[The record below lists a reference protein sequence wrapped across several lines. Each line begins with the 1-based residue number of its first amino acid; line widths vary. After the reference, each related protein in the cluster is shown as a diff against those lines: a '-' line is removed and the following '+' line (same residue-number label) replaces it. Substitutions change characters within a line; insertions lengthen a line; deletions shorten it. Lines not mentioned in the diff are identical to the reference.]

1 MENNLIFF
9 NRCFDK
15 NRIKGLITWLLMNS
29 GENYTIEVVE
39 KLKDLGFQFATQAG
53 ISLSLDDLKIPPS
66 KSWLVSQAELEI
78 ESSQKEY
85 QRGHLTAVERFQ
97 QLIDAWHRTSENLKQ
112 NVVENFRSTDI
123 LNPVFMMAFSG
134 ARGNISQVR
143 QLAGMRGLMA
153 DPQGQIIDFP
163 IRSNFREGLTLTEYV
178 ISCYGARK
186 GLVDTAL
193 RTADSGYLT
202 RRLVDVSQHVV
213 VWMVTCNTRRGI
225 FLTDINE
232 GTRTILQLKD
242 RLVGRVLA
250 EDILANSEILGYRNQ
265 QISSS
270 LASKIEKIKKSVL
283 VRSPLTCEAK
293 NSVCQ
298 LCYGWSLSQG
308 NLVPLGEAVGIIA
321 AQSIGEPGTQ
331 LTMRTFHTGGVFS
344 GDVMD
349 EIRAPYHGIITF
361 SQALQGQLIRTTH
374 GRIAFLTKIEGC
386 FFIQQISSDKLFG
399 TKQSNKKSNIKN
411 MMAENFFVGSTYK
424 LENNK
429 TQFNIEPYTVLFTRQ
444 GEKVVQNQL
453 IAEFSAISAQSNER
467 ISAQHHLNSEISGQV
482 FFENVMMRVQSDK
495 KGEISR
501 TALKLGS
508 IWILSGK
515 VFQSSIFSPLYQK
528 SGDLVDNSAILNQLL
543 SHIRGNNIRITFDSK
558 KNILSDNKKFLSS
571 LNKLQNYNTN
581 KRNLVFYDSEQG
593 PAFKT
598 GMKYK
603 KIIKHKNFNNKWLS
617 KSNIFKEIAFNSQL
631 KQKIKLLRK
640 RQSFQSKFFLE
651 KSNSNLL
658 TQKFQNIFL
667 KQSFFN
673 IAIKCIQ
680 YKKFGYLFTVSNKS
694 LKQYSILEKDQFFLG
709 NSLEQTFQNIF
720 ETKKY
725 FHFQWFPH
733 KYKTKSGGVLYFSNF
748 YWNENFNKGH
758 FFWSSNHFNKTRNN
772 DNLGKIKWSPKLNI
786 LKTKILSENKIKAE
800 KQLMNGKLIQNNFPL
815 TFQLNLQAKTSSN
828 VEQQQLRTGLVRV
841 SPLLKKITKLPN
853 NANKKFASTSQG
865 IEMVQNFENQFF
877 QIFYLFGIEI
887 NNFELSGS
895 KTFTNIKYP
904 MLSVKK
910 DITKLPVTDFN
921 KLLSIYSNM
930 GDFEK
935 ASLNNLKNLRFL
947 KMKNKVSR
955 LTRIKLNPSTPFPIF
970 SLEQFSFFKQKN
982 RTNSVEQLEFRSEKR
997 STAKPN
1003 NLIILKK
1010 INLPFRKTLNL
1021 KKNEVGVATKIKNFK
1036 TNFNTIDF
1044 DKENLQLQI
1053 NSWKI
1058 KKNPG
1063 ALKSSILTQPVVGTD
1078 RKQYSNV
1085 KQDLKKSKVLTKQP
1099 TIISY
1104 KNKLKKINKTASG
1117 VSKNSLKT
1125 KFYGFYQT
1133 NLLISDHSKN
1143 KILAVSLKQET
1154 NIRLNQVF
1162 KKRNENT
1169 PINTKNVLNQQATNL
1184 ISPVLPKYLSLSTTT
1199 KNLIPAF
1206 LIENYEKNELQI
1218 SKLLFNKQDFSSL
1231 KTKLSWP
1238 YLPVNYLQA
1247 IKYHQALIEPTD
1259 FLLDNIVFGSAIVE
1273 IKCMQNN
1280 LLNDI
1285 QSLNIN
1291 FLFYGKLQKE
1301 TLNYSKHRPF
1311 LQHKIIKT
1319 LDGLQFV
1326 FSFKNSSTFDFLVK
1340 NKYFFNS
1347 KQKRFN
1353 IFQKPNRLTFSDLE
1367 NSNNLNFPNRKP
1379 NHLQFNNTD
1388 NILNKYIYF
1397 STLASKNSFIVKK
1410 EKSSSPICIKN
1421 KFSLTMLPLFRKI
1434 LWQNGVNYLINEKQ
1448 KSNFLETFFLEKPK
1462 TVLIGCFNFL
1472 KAQFKSNNE
1481 FFNYKTLFDMR
1492 YFHRN
1497 PHILLFLLIDE
1508 TELELAFV
1516 KLFKTNKTSTG
1527 VKHLGLHTG
1536 LENKDKSLK
1545 NLLQKIIKS
1554 EILTTKESGN
1564 FKSTLQHG
1572 ERSIKYLKT
1581 NLNTYNLYPYNFK
1594 KFRPF
1599 HLGIT
1604 VKHNFH
1610 ILINN
1615 NSRWKQIDNF
1625 GIDSFI
1631 NEKNFCFDFQ
1641 KNKIIE
1647 ETKVS
1652 SSKISNG
1659 EVTKI
1664 QNLLLP
1670 VNNFQQETEF
1680 YQPIKIGISTPVP
1693 KLSISRIILLKNK
1706 KQHKINGKLIM
1717 LSDQDNFTF
1726 LFQRFSKIKTSSCLD
1741 FVYTKLNY
1749 YIPQRNIEFFSSC
1762 LLSKLSIR
1770 DSSNLFKETE
1780 NSHSNV
1786 CDTGDL
1792 SIGNQN
1798 KTNLKVK
1805 HSNSSNSIFNENRNS
1820 KKFWNNL
1827 RKKIKFYKTNI
1838 LVTIQ
1843 KVEEYPL
1850 LDIHKYKIKLLKT
1863 NQSNFLNKFQKTP
1876 SIYSLK
1882 AFHQLEELKQLQN
1895 QKILRTVSSTHPSL
1909 VIEKINKKNVL
1920 PLTKSEDL
1928 VFLKHKVS
1936 VFSDQFFQ
1944 NFSDSKNRNLSY
1956 FVLNSKIFNKQ
1967 QFTEITP
1974 SFPSIDLKLHPT
1986 LQIKQFNKNFF
1997 RGLGQFGKNNF
2008 SDQSFF
2014 QFGKNLY
2021 CNNINLMDFFI
2032 TFDIPKTFP
2041 FKTSK
2046 IEFLFEKQFQNF
2058 QTNQSETAIN
2068 KIGNIKNH
2076 HQIPVPGTGSS
2087 APVLSHFS
2095 PSMDSSASL
2104 NSLFLELNNEF
2115 NFSSINPRQNRIVRN
2130 LYSIAWNAQ
2139 LMISL
2144 VGKTENIIGPNHLTL
2159 TKKNDKW
2166 SGKNLVVETASSVA
2180 LSRTQLL
2187 MDKTKLVSM
2196 QSPLSLTSFFS
2207 PYAGEITNTNLKGNC
2222 VILTHLD
2229 QITFSTQQNLSKTHV
2244 GKLLRYGE
2252 KITKDLGIG
2261 ESGQVIQI
2269 EKNKVTIRRAH
2280 PILMSTGGIFHV
2292 HHGDFVEKNSPV
2304 LTLTYQRLKTG
2315 DIVQGIP
2322 KIEQL
2327 FEARETKEGQPLPDN
2342 LHEKLQKYFFQ
2353 YKNQYPCFQA
2363 VRKSLEDIQQVL
2375 VEGIQRVYL
2384 SQGVLIAD
2392 KHLEVI
2398 VRQMTSFVRVL
2409 DGGQSGFLRGEL
2421 IQLQRIETVNLGIDL
2436 QKADYEPIVLGITK
2450 ACLEAKGFLSAASFQ
2465 ETTRIL
2471 SRAAIERRTD
2481 FLNGLK
2487 ERVIVGDLIQ
2497 AGTGYSWN
2505 HSRKKIAKKD
2515 SLLKLFNSKKLT
2527 KQL

>member
-1 MENNLIFF
+1 M
-9 NRCFDK
+9 
-15 NRIKGLITWLLMNS
+15 
-29 GENYTIEVVE
+29 
-39 KLKDLGFQFATQAG
+39 
-53 ISLSLDDLKIPPS
+53 
-66 KSWLVSQAELEI
+66 
-78 ESSQKEY
+78 
-85 QRGHLTAVERFQ
+85 
-97 QLIDAWHRTSENLKQ
+97 
-112 NVVENFRSTDI
+112 
-123 LNPVFMMAFSG
+123 
-134 ARGNISQVR
+134 
-143 QLAGMRGLMA
+143 
-153 DPQGQIIDFP
+153 
-163 IRSNFREGLTLTEYV
+163 
-178 ISCYGARK
+178 
-186 GLVDTAL
+186 
-193 RTADSGYLT
+193 
-202 RRLVDVSQHVV
+202 
-213 VWMVTCNTRRGI
+213 
-225 FLTDINE
+225 
-232 GTRTILQLKD
+232 
-242 RLVGRVLA
+242 
-250 EDILANSEILGYRNQ
+250 
-265 QISSS
+265 
-270 LASKIEKIKKSVL
+270 
-283 VRSPLTCEAK
+283 
-293 NSVCQ
+293 
-298 LCYGWSLSQG
+298 
-308 NLVPLGEAVGIIA
+308 IA
-321 AQSIGEPGTQ
+321 
-331 LTMRTFHTGGVFS
+331 
-344 GDVMD
+344 
-349 EIRAPYHGIITF
+349 
-361 SQALQGQLIRTTH
+361 
-374 GRIAFLTKIEGC
+374 
-386 FFIQQISSDKLFG
+386 
-399 TKQSNKKSNIKN
+399 
-411 MMAENFFVGSTYK
+411 
-424 LENNK
+424 
-429 TQFNIEPYTVLFTRQ
+429 
-444 GEKVVQNQL
+444 
-453 IAEFSAISAQSNER
+453 
-467 ISAQHHLNSEISGQV
+467 
-482 FFENVMMRVQSDK
+482 
-495 KGEISR
+495 
-501 TALKLGS
+501 
-508 IWILSGK
+508 
-515 VFQSSIFSPLYQK
+515 
-528 SGDLVDNSAILNQLL
+528 
-543 SHIRGNNIRITFDSK
+543 K
-558 KNILSDNKKFLSS
+558 KNILSDNKKSLSS
-571 LNKLQNYNTN
+571 LNKLQNYKTN
-581 KRNLVFYDSEQG
+581 QSNLVFDDKQQK
-593 PAFKT
+593 PVLKT

-603 KIIKHKNFNNKWLS
+603 KIIKHKNFNNGKWS
-617 KSNIFKEIAFNSQL
+617 TEIAFNSQL

-640 RQSFQSKFFLE
+640 RQLFQSKIFLE
-651 KSNSNLL
+651 KSNNNLL
-658 TQKFQNIFL
+658 TQNFQNIFL

-673 IAIKCIQ
+673 IAIKSIQ
-680 YKKFGYLFTVSNKS
+680 YKKFGYLFTISNKS
-694 LKQYSILEKDQFFLG
+694 LKQYSTLKNDQFFLG

-720 ETKKY
+720 ETKKF

-758 FFWSSNHFNKTRNN
+758 FFWSSNQFNKTRNS
-772 DNLGKIKWSPKLNI
+772 DNLGNIKWSPKLNI
-786 LKTKILSENKIKAE
+786 LKTRILSENKIKAE

-815 TFQLNLQAKTSSN
+815 TFQLNLQAKTSTS
-828 VEQQQLRTGLVRV
+828 VEQQQLRTGLVRF

-853 NANKKFASTSQG
+853 HANQRFDSAFQR
-865 IEMVQNFENQFF
+865 IEKLHNFEDQFF

-887 NNFELSGS
+887 KNFELSGS
-895 KTFTNIKYP
+895 KTFTGIKYP
-904 MLSVKK
+904 MLSFQKN
-910 DITKLPVTDFN
+910 ITKLPVTRFN
-921 KLLSIYSNM
+921 KLLSIDSNI
-930 GDFEK
+930 GEFEK

-947 KMKNKVSR
+947 KMENKVSR
-955 LTRIKLNPSTPFPIF
+955 LTRIKLNPSIPFPIF

-982 RTNSVEQLEFRSEKR
+982 RTNGVEQLQLGSEKW
-997 STAKPN
+997 STAKRN
-1003 NLIILKK
+1003 NLIILKN
-1010 INLPFRKTLNL
+1010 ISLPFIKTSNL
-1021 KKNEVGVATKIKNFK
+1021 KKSEVLKIKNFK

-1044 DKENLQLQI
+1044 DNGNLQLHI
-1053 NSWKI
+1053 TSWKI

-1063 ALKSSILTQPVVGTD
+1063 VLKSSILTQPVLGTD

-1085 KQDLKKSKVLTKQP
+1085 KQNLKKSKILTKQS
-1099 TIISY
+1099 TIIFY
-1104 KNKLKKINKTASG
+1104 KNKLKKIKKTSSD

-1133 NLLISDHSKN
+1133 NFFISDQPKN
-1143 KILAVSLKQET
+1143 DILAVSLKQKR
-1154 NIRLNQVF
+1154 NIRLNPRF
-1162 KKRNENT
+1162 KKKGENT
-1169 PINTKNVLNQQATNL
+1169 TINSKKVLNQQATNL
-1184 ISPVLPKYLSLSTTT
+1184 IYPVFPKYLSLSTTT
-1199 KNLIPAF
+1199 KHLIPAS
-1206 LIENYEKNELQI
+1206 LIENYEKNGLQI
-1218 SKLLFNKQDFSSL
+1218 NKLLFNKQDFSSL
-1231 KTKLSWP
+1231 KINLSWP
-1238 YLPVNYLQA
+1238 YLPVNYLEA
-1247 IKYHQALIEPTD
+1247 IKYHQTLIEPTD
-1259 FLLDNIVFGSAIVE
+1259 FVLDNLVFGSTIVE

-1291 FLFYGKLQKE
+1291 FLFYGELQKQ

-1311 LQHKIIKT
+1311 LQYKIIKT
-1319 LDGLQFV
+1319 LNGLQFL
-1326 FSFKNSSTFDFLVK
+1326 FSFKNRSTLDYLVR

-1347 KQKRFN
+1347 KQTSFN
-1353 IFQKPNRLTFSDLE
+1353 IFQKLNRLTTSDLK

-1379 NHLQFNNTD
+1379 NHLQFNKTD
-1388 NILNKYIYF
+1388 NIFNKYIYC
-1397 STLASKNSFIVKK
+1397 STLASKNSFIVEK

-1421 KFSLTMLPLFRKI
+1421 KFSLTMLRLFRKI
-1434 LWQNGVNYLINEKQ
+1434 LWQNGINYLINEKQ

-1497 PHILLFLLIDE
+1497 PHILLFSRIDE
-1508 TELELAFV
+1508 TELELALV
-1516 KLFKTNKTSTG
+1516 KLFKTNKMSTG
-1527 VKHLGLHTG
+1527 AKHPEHRIG

-1545 NLLQKIIKS
+1545 NLLQKPIRS
-1554 EILTTKESGN
+1554 EILTTKEGGS
-1564 FKSTLQHG
+1564 FKSTLQYG
-1572 ERSIKYLKT
+1572 RQSIKYLKT
-1581 NLNTYNLYPYNFK
+1581 NLNTSNLYPYNFK

-1604 VKHNFH
+1604 VKQNFH
-1610 ILINN
+1610 IVINN
-1615 NSRWKQIDNF
+1615 NSRWKQVDNF

-1631 NEKNFCFDFQ
+1631 IEKKICFDFQ
-1641 KNKIIE
+1641 KNKRIE
-1647 ETKVS
+1647 ENKVS
-1652 SSKISNG
+1652 SSKTSNG
-1659 EVTKI
+1659 QVKKI
-1664 QNLLLP
+1664 KNLLLP
-1670 VNNFQQETEF
+1670 LNNFQQETEF
-1680 YQPIKIGISTPVP
+1680 YQPIKINISTSLP

-1717 LSDQDNFTF
+1717 LTDQDNFTF
-1726 LFQRFSKIKTSSCLD
+1726 LFQRFSKNKTSNCSD

-1749 YIPQRNIEFFSSC
+1749 SIPQRNVEFFSSC
-1762 LLSKLSIR
+1762 LLSKFSIR
-1770 DSSNLFKETE
+1770 DSSDLFKEKE
-1780 NSHSNV
+1780 NSRSKV
-1786 CDTGDL
+1786 RDTGDL

-1805 HSNSSNSIFNENRNS
+1805 HSNYSDSIFNGNRDSRIFCNNS
-1820 KKFWNNL
+1820 

-1838 LVTIQ
+1838 LVTLQ
-1843 KVEEYPL
+1843 KVDEYPL
-1850 LDIHKYKIKLLKT
+1850 LDINKYKIKLLKT

-1882 AFHQLEELKQLQN
+1882 AFNQLEELKQLQN

-1909 VIEKINKKNVL
+1909 GLEKINQKNVL
-1920 PLTKSEDL
+1920 PLTRSEDFL
-1928 VFLKHKVS
+1928 LLKHKVS
-1936 VFSDQFFQ
+1936 IFSDQFFQ
-1944 NFSDSKNRNLSY
+1944 NFSDSKNRNLSD

-1974 SFPSIDLKLHPT
+1974 SFPGIDLKLHPT

-1997 RGLGQFGKNNF
+1997 RGLGQFGKSNF

-2058 QTNQSETAIN
+2058 QTNKSQISIN
-2068 KIGNIKNH
+2068 KIGDIKNH
-2076 HQIPVPGTGSS
+2076 QQIPVPGTDFC
-2087 APVLSHFS
+2087 APAISHFS
-2095 PSMDSSASL
+2095 PSIDSSAPL

-2115 NFSSINPRQNRIVRN
+2115 NFSLINPRQNKIVRN

-2166 SGKNLVVETASSVA
+2166 SGKNLVVETASSVP

-2196 QSPLSLTSFFS
+2196 QSPLTLTSFFS

-2252 KITKDLGIG
+2252 KITKDLGSG

>member
-15 NRIKGLITWLLMNS
+15 NRIKALITWLLMNS

-225 FLTDINE
+225 FLTDVKE

-250 EDILANSEILGYRNQ
+250 EDVLANSGIIGYRNQ

-270 LASKIEKIKKSVL
+270 LASKIEKLKKSVL

-374 GRIAFLTKIEGC
+374 GRIAFLTKVEGC
-386 FFIQQISSDKLFG
+386 FFIQQISSDKLSG
-399 TKQSNKKSNIKN
+399 AKQSNKKSNIKN
-411 MMAENFFVGSTYK
+411 MMAENFFVDSTYK

-528 SGDLVDNSAILNQLL
+528 SGDLVDNNAILNQLL

-571 LNKLQNYNTN
+571 LNKLQNYKTN
-581 KRNLVFYDSEQG
+581 KRNLIFYDREQG

-603 KIIKHKNFNNKWLS
+603 KIIKHKNFNKVKWS
-617 KSNIFKEIAFNSQL
+617 TEIAFNSQL

-640 RQSFQSKFFLE
+640 RQPFQSKIFLE
-651 KSNSNLL
+651 KSNNNLL
-658 TQKFQNIFL
+658 TQNFQNIFL

-680 YKKFGYLFTVSNKS
+680 YKKFGYLFTVSNQS
-694 LKQYSILEKDQFFLG
+694 LKQYSTLENDQFFLG

-758 FFWSSNHFNKTRNN
+758 FFWSSNQFDKTRNN
-772 DNLGKIKWSPKLNI
+772 NNLGNIKWSPKLNI
-786 LKTKILSENKIKAE
+786 LKTSILSENKITAE
-800 KQLMNGKLIQNNFPL
+800 KQLMNGKLIQNNFPS
-815 TFQLNLQAKTSSN
+815 TFQLNLQARRSTN
-828 VEQQQLRTGLVRV
+828 VEQPQLRTGVVRF

-853 NANKKFASTSQG
+853 HGNQKFDSAFQG
-865 IEMVQNFENQFF
+865 IEKLHDFENRFF
-877 QIFYLFGIEI
+877 QIFYLSGIEI
-887 NNFELSGS
+887 KNFELSGS
-895 KTFTNIKYP
+895 KNFTGIKYP
-904 MLSVKK
+904 MLSFKK
-910 DITKLPVTDFN
+910 AITKLPVTRFN
-921 KLLSIYSNM
+921 QLLSIYSNI
-930 GDFEK
+930 GEFEK

-947 KMKNKVSR
+947 KAENKVSR
-955 LTRIKLNPSTPFPIF
+955 LTRIKLNPSIPFPIF

-982 RTNSVEQLEFRSEKR
+982 RSNGVKQLELRSEKS
-997 STAKPN
+997 STAKRN
-1003 NLIILKK
+1003 NLIIFKK
-1010 INLPFRKTLNL
+1010 ISLPFIKTSNL
-1021 KKNEVGVATKIKNFK
+1021 KKSEVFKIKNFE

-1044 DKENLQLQI
+1044 DNGNLQLQI

-1063 ALKSSILTQPVVGTD
+1063 ALKSSILTQRVIGTG
-1078 RKQYSNV
+1078 RKQYFNL
-1085 KQDLKKSKVLTKQP
+1085 KQDFKKSKILTKQP
-1099 TIISY
+1099 TLIFY
-1104 KNKLKKINKTASG
+1104 KNKLKKIKKTSSG

-1133 NLLISDHSKN
+1133 NFLIFDHPKN
-1143 KILAVSLKQET
+1143 DILAVSLKQER
-1154 NIRLNQVF
+1154 NIGLNRVF
-1162 KKRNENT
+1162 KKRGENT
-1169 PINTKNVLNQQATNL
+1169 TINTKKVLNQQATNL
-1184 ISPVLPKYLSLSTTT
+1184 IYPVLPKYLSLSTTT
-1199 KNLIPAF
+1199 KNLIPTS
-1206 LIENYEKNELQI
+1206 LIENYEKNGLHI
-1218 SKLLFNKQDFSSL
+1218 SKLLFNKPDFSSL
-1231 KTKLSWP
+1231 KNKLSWP
-1238 YLPVNYLQA
+1238 YLPVNYLEA
-1247 IKYHQALIEPTD
+1247 IKYHQTLIEPTD
-1259 FLLDNIVFGSAIVE
+1259 FVLDNLVFGSAIVK
-1273 IKCMQNN
+1273 IKCIQNN

-1285 QSLNIN
+1285 QSLNTN
-1291 FLFYGKLQKE
+1291 LLFYGELQKQ

-1311 LQHKIIKT
+1311 LKYKIIKT
-1319 LDGLQFV
+1319 LNGLQFL
-1326 FSFKNSSTFDFLVK
+1326 FCFKNSSTFDYLVK

-1347 KQKRFN
+1347 KQRPFN
-1353 IFQKPNRLTFSDLE
+1353 IFQKLNRLTISDLE
-1367 NSNNLNFPNRKP
+1367 NSNYLNFPNRKP
-1379 NHLQFNNTD
+1379 NHLQFNKTD

-1397 STLASKNSFIVKK
+1397 STLASKNSFIVEK

-1421 KFSLTMLPLFRKI
+1421 KFSLTMLRLFRKI
-1434 LWQNGVNYLINEKQ
+1434 LWQNGINYLINEKQ

-1481 FFNYKTLFDMR
+1481 FLKYKMLFDIR

-1497 PHILLFLLIDE
+1497 PHILLFSLIDE

-1527 VKHLGLHTG
+1527 AKHQGLHTG
-1536 LENKDKSLK
+1536 LKNNDKSLK
-1545 NLLQKIIKS
+1545 NLLQKSTKS
-1554 EILTTKESGN
+1554 EILTTKEGGY
-1564 FKSTLQHG
+1564 FKSTVHHG
-1572 ERSIKYLKT
+1572 GQSIKYLKT
-1581 NLNTYNLYPYNFK
+1581 NLNTSNLYPYNFK
-1594 KFRPF
+1594 KLRPF
-1599 HLGIT
+1599 HLGVT

-1610 ILINN
+1610 IVINN

-1631 NEKNFCFDFQ
+1631 IEKKICFDFQ
-1641 KNKIIE
+1641 KNKIIKE
-1647 ETKVS
+1647 NKVS
-1652 SSKISNG
+1652 SSKTSNG
-1659 EVTKI
+1659 QVNEI

-1670 VNNFQQETEF
+1670 LNNFQQETEF
-1680 YQPIKIGISTPVP
+1680 YQPIKINISTPLP

-1717 LSDQDNFTF
+1717 LNDHDNFTF
-1726 LFQRFSKIKTSSCLD
+1726 LFQRFSKNKTSSCLD

-1749 YIPQRNIEFFSSC
+1749 SIPQRNVEFFSSC
-1762 LLSKLSIR
+1762 LLSKFSIR
-1770 DSSNLFKETE
+1770 DSSNLFKEKE
-1780 NSHSNV
+1780 NSRSKV
-1786 CDTGDL
+1786 RDTIDL
-1792 SIGNQN
+1792 SSANQN

-1805 HSNSSNSIFNENRNS
+1805 DSNYSNLFFNGNRDSKIFLNNS
-1820 KKFWNNL
+1820 

-1843 KVEEYPL
+1843 KVDEYPL
-1850 LDIHKYKIKLLKT
+1850 LDINKYKIKLLKT
-1863 NQSNFLNKFQKTP
+1863 NQSNFLNKFKKTP

-1882 AFHQLEELKQLQN
+1882 AFNQLEELKQLQN

-1909 VIEKINKKNVL
+1909 VIEKVNKKKVL

-1928 VFLKHKVS
+1928 LLLKHKVS
-1936 VFSDQFFQ
+1936 FFSDQFFQ
-1944 NFSDSKNRNLSY
+1944 NFSNSKNRNLSN

-1974 SFPSIDLKLHPT
+1974 SFPGIDLKLHPT
-1986 LQIKQFNKNFF
+1986 LQIKQFNKNLF
-1997 RGLGQFGKNNF
+1997 RGLGQFGKSNF
-2008 SDQSFF
+2008 SDQSFS

-2046 IEFLFEKQFQNF
+2046 IELLFEKQFQNF
-2058 QTNQSETAIN
+2058 QTNQSQVPIN
-2068 KIGNIKNH
+2068 KIGDIKNH
-2076 HQIPVPGTGSS
+2076 QQIPVP
-2087 APVLSHFS
+2087 VISHFF
-2095 PSMDSSASL
+2095 PSTDFSASL

-2115 NFSSINPRQNRIVRN
+2115 NFSSINPRQNKIVRN

-2144 VGKTENIIGPNHLTL
+2144 VGKTENIIGSNHLRL
-2159 TKKNDKW
+2159 TKKNEKW
-2166 SGKNLVVETASSVA
+2166 SGKNSVVETALSVP

-2244 GKLLRYGE
+2244 GKLLRCGE

-2342 LHEKLQKYFFQ
+2342 LHEKLQKYFFE

-2375 VEGIQRVYL
+2375 VEAIQRVYL